1 MSRGKAQ
8 CSALLVLGV
17 VFCAPCAKAIVNI
30 SINQYSYGVR
40 IEGSGSLDLSALT
53 LSTSSYGRGYLNP
66 SSGMVTLGNGNGYPS
81 APVTFTNG
89 DAYSGATLAGPTSF
103 GNIFGFT
110 YSNSGGGDLIG
121 IRGPGNCCDP
131 TYVIVPSSYVFGSAL
146 SGYSVYDGKTLAS
159 LGLTSGTYSWTWG
172 SGVNDDSLTVN
183 IASVAA
189 VPGPLPILG
198 LPAVLFYSRKLKK
211 RIKARRESSGQ
222 EMV

>member
-1 MSRGKAQ
+1 M
-8 CSALLVLGV
+8 
-17 VFCAPCAKAIVNI
+17 
-30 SINQYSYGVR
+30 
-40 IEGSGSLDLSALT
+40 
-53 LSTSSYGRGYLNP
+53 
-66 SSGMVTLGNGNGYPS
+66 
-81 APVTFTNG
+81 
-89 DAYSGATLAGPTSF
+89 
-103 GNIFGFT
+103 
-110 YSNSGGGDLIG
+110 
-121 IRGPGNCCDP
+121 
-131 TYVIVPSSYVFGSAL
+131 FGSAL